1 MPDLKLNQLEL
12 KLLNMKG
19 LKGLLNKR
27 GLKLNKKDLNLSNM
41 RDLELSIARDSELLN
56 MRDSELLNMRDWE
69 LLNLRDWELLN
80 MRDSELLN
88 LRDWELLNKTNLT
101 EGLEKNLKWVELE
114 QILWG

>member
-80 MRDSELLN
+80 
-88 LRDWELLNKTNLT
+88 KTNLT